1 MATNQARAPRAKVD
15 TSDPKVNFK
24 RRAGGYVNTA
34 AEAIQKLGDLAASRT
49 VEYTADQAEKAFAFI
64 EQELTSARAKFKSG
78 GKAAKA
84 GFTLD

>member
-34 AEAIQKLGDLAASRT
+34 AEAIQKLGDLAGSRT
-49 VEYTADQAEKAFAFI
+49 VEYEAAQAEKAFLFI
-64 EQELTSARAKFKSG
+64 EQELKAARAKFAAG

-84 GFTLD
+84 GFTMD

>member
-1 MATNQARAPRAKVD
+1 MATEKKTRAKID

-49 VEYTADQAEKAFAFI
+49 VEFDPAQPEKAFVFI
-64 EQELTSARAKFKSG
+64 EAELKAARAKFASG
-78 GKAAKA
+78 GKVAKA